1 MKKVIIFLL
10 SGFLLF
16 SSCKTLDN
24 TNSSSSNTTY
34 ETLDVA
40 ISLPYSMR
48 ALEDGDYFKEQLEK
62 AGYTYSIEYAKGKL
76 YSDEQ
81 INNQI
86 AQIEELISQRPKI
99 LIILPSNGYEIAD
112 SIKTAKENNI
122 LVISYDRL
130 VLNYSDVSF
139 YITWNNEQI
148 GKLQAQYLLE
158 KLSISSHSPSNP
170 IYMEFFTGDIEDWN
184 VPSYFYGAMKVL
196 EPYINSG
203 TIVCPSGQTSI
214 YECATA
220 EWKTENARKRMAQLI
235 SNNSYSPKGKKL
247 DAVLCSN
254 DSTAVGV
261 TEALKEAGY
270 TAVNFPLITGQDCD
284 ISSIKN
290 IREGTQSM
298 SVLREVKTMSSK
310 TMEIINTYLLFGKL
324 PYNAVTRNGEN
335 SIPTYLC
342 DSIYVDKNNWKEKLV
357 DTGRYSI
364 DVLQ

>member
-1 MKKVIIFLL
+1 MKKVIILLL

-48 ALEDGDYFKEQLEK
+48 SLEDGDYFKEQLEK
-62 AGYTYSIEYAKGKL
+62 AGYTYSIEYAKGKS

-86 AQIEELISQRPKI
+86 AQIEELIEQKPKI
-99 LIILPSNGYEIAD
+99 LIISPSNGYEIAD
-112 SIKTAKENNI
+112 SIKNAKENKI
-122 LVISYDRL
+122 LVISYDKL
-130 VLNYSDVSF
+130 IIDSSDVSL
-139 YITWNNEQI
+139 YMTWNNEQI
-148 GKLQAQYLLE
+148 GKLQAEYLLE

-170 IYMEFFTGDIEDWN
+170 IYMEFFTGDIEDWY

-196 EPYINSG
+196 EPYLKTG
-203 TIVCPSGQTSI
+203 TIICPSGQTSI

-220 EWKTENARKRMAQLI
+220 EWNTENARKRMAQLI

-254 DSTAVGV
+254 DSIAVGV
-261 TEALKEAGY
+261 TAALKEAGY
-270 TAVNFPLITGQDCD
+270 TAANFPLITGQDCD
-284 ISSIKN
+284 IDSVKN
-290 IREGTQSM
+290 ICEGTQSM
-298 SVLREVKTMSSK
+298 SVFRDIKTMSSK
-310 TMEIINTYLLFGKL
+310 TMELINTYLLFGKIS
-324 PYNAVTRNGEN
+324 YNAVTRTGEN
-335 SIPTYLC
+335 SIPTYMC

-357 DTGRYSI
+357 DTGYYPMEI
-364 DVLQ
+364 LQ